1 MQGPD
6 PGSGADDASPRLS
19 DYLRVFPQY
28 LIPQRTLSAL
38 MFRLTRI
45 RARLWK
51 SLQIQWFIRHF
62 QVDMAI
68 ATKPDPSAY
77 PDFNSFF
84 TRTLRP
90 DARPL
95 PEDPADIACPAD
107 GRLVALGDIDDGHLL
122 QAKGHEFSVL
132 ALLGGSEGRA
142 APFRD
147 GKFATVYLSPRD
159 YHRVHMPIAGRLRE
173 MLHIPGRLFS
183 VNASTTRLVPG
194 LFARN
199 ERLVTLFD
207 TQLGPMAVIL
217 VGAIFVGSIET
228 VWAGRLTPPYGHG
241 VRTWRYPDPA
251 HGHVELER
259 GAEVGRFNMGSTVI
273 LLLPGDSA
281 TWQATLEL
289 GTTVNMGAPMGKAL
303 SHDGGAEG

>member
-1 MQGPD
+1 MRNPDAGP
-6 PGSGADDASPRLS
+6 GADGASARLS
-19 DYLRVFPQY
+19 DYLRVLPQH
-28 LIPQRTLSAL
+28 LIPQRSLSAL

-45 RARLWK
+45 RARPWK
-51 SLQIQWFIRHF
+51 SLQIRWVIRHF

-68 ATKPDPSAY
+68 AAEPDPSAY

-84 TRTLRP
+84 TRALRP

-95 PEDPADIACPAD
+95 PEAPGAIVCPAD
-107 GRLVALGDIDDGHLL
+107 GRLVAFGDIEDGRPL

-132 ALLGGSEGRA
+132 ALLGGSEARA

-159 YHRVHMPIAGRLRE
+159 YHRVHMPIAGRLTE
-173 MLHIPGRLFS
+173 MVHIPGRLFS

-199 ERLVTLFD
+199 ERLVSLFD

-241 VRTWRYPDPA
+241 VRTWDYPDPA
-251 HGHVELER
+251 HGRVELAR
-259 GAEVGRFNMGSTVI
+259 GAEMGRFNMGSTVI

-281 TWQATLEL
+281 TWLTTLERD
-289 GTTVNMGAPMGKAL
+289 TPVNMGAPLGVGL
-303 SHDGGAEG
+303 SHGGGAEG